1 MEPSLTLTPMTTA
14 ADYLGGAPA
23 ASSSEAPMTRTWAEE
38 PDDEEKPDDEDLG
51 GAPAASSSEAP
62 AASSGAPAASSGAP
76 APEARGGDSLRKVK
90 KTPKRNNKQAK

>member
-76 APEARGGDSLRKVK
+76 APEARGW
-90 KTPKRNNKQAK
+90 

>member
-38 PDDEEKPDDEDLG
+38 PDDEDLG

-76 APEARGGDSLRKVK
+76 APEARGVIVYEE
-90 KTPKRNNKQAK
+90 